1 MHKLT
6 ARQKQLQCTGLSRHY
21 IDEACKPVE
30 GWHRVTRSVTVT
42 TNPILVIGVAGGT
55 ASGKTSVVQAILD
68 RVGRERIAHIQH
80 DSYYKDL
87 SYLPLNERRQFNF
100 DHPNALDTPL
110 LVQHLQELRVGR
122 CVEIPTYNFATYCR
136 LPETRTVH
144 PCPVV
149 IVEGILIFTEATLRD
164 LIDLKI
170 YVDTDADLR
179 LIRRIQRDVAE
190 RERTIES
197 VIQQYM
203 DTVRPM
209 HLEFV
214 EPSKRYADVII
225 PRGGQNVAALE
236 LVTARILSMLEHAKS
251 PS

>member
-1 MHKLT
+1 MT
-6 ARQKQLQCTGLSRHY
+6 QNS
-21 IDEACKPVE
+21 
-30 GWHRVTRSVTVT
+30 TVISS
-42 TNPILVIGVAGGT
+42 PILVIGVAGGT
-55 ASGKTSVVQAILD
+55 ASGKTSVVQTILD
-68 RVGRERIAHIQH
+68 RVGRERIAHVQH

-87 SYLPLNERRQFNF
+87 SHLPLEARRRFNF
-100 DHPNALDTPL
+100 DHPDALDTPL
-110 LVQHLQELRVGR
+110 LVEHLKELRAGR
-122 CVEIPTYNFATYCR
+122 CVEVPTYNFATYCR
-136 LPETRTVH
+136 LSETRTVH
-144 PCPVV
+144 PRPVV
-149 IVEGILIFTEATLRD
+149 IVEGILIFTEPALRD

-190 RERTIES
+190 RERTMES
-197 VIQQYM
+197 VIRQYL

-236 LVTARILSMLEHAKS
+236 LVTARILSMLDRAELEPAS
-251 PS
+251 GCP